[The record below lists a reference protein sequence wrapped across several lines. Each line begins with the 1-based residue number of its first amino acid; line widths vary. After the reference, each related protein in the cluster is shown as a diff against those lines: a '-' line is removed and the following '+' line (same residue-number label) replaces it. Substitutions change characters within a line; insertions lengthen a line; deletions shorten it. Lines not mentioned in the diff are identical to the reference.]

1 LNKIKLDAE
10 KLSGIGNGELPA
22 LLGEREVAAITGLSV
37 SFLRK
42 SRSEGHVGQRTRAP
56 DFVAVGRRRLYRT
69 TDVQK
74 WVDSLKPQ
82 EANY

>member
-1 LNKIKLDAE
+1 LNKIKLDVE

-22 LLGEREVAAITGLSV
+22 LLSEKEAAALTGLSV

-42 SRSEGHVGQRTRAP
+42 SRSEGYRGGRTRAP
-56 DFVAVGRRRLYRT
+56 DFVAVGRRRLYRV
-69 TDVQK
+69 TDIEK
-74 WVDSLKPQ
+74 WINSLKAR

>member
-1 LNKIKLDAE
+1 LNKIKVE

-22 LLGEREVAAITGLSV
+22 LLDERGVAAITGLSV

-42 SRSEGHVGQRTRAP
+42 SRSEGHVGQRTPAP
-56 DFVAVGRRRLYRT
+56 DFVAVGRRRLYRI

-74 WVDSLKPQ
+74 
-82 EANY
+82 